1 MNQMSEKDDMEEFTA
16 LASRFIEL
24 ANTMKGEGKPLQMIN
39 AALMSASATYG
50 TYVYAGN
57 EGYLK
62 PSGVK
67 KLVDTYNN
75 QVDNIQK
82 IKKQAAEQGKA
93 V

>member
-1 MNQMSEKDDMEEFTA
+1 MSEKAELEEFTA

-24 ANTMKGEGKPLQMIN
+24 ANSMKQEGKPLPMIN

-50 TYVYAGN
+50 TYIYAGN

-67 KLVDTYNN
+67 KLVDTYSN
-75 QVDNIQK
+75 QVENIQK
-82 IKKQAAEQGKA
+82 LKKQAAEQG
-93 V
+93 